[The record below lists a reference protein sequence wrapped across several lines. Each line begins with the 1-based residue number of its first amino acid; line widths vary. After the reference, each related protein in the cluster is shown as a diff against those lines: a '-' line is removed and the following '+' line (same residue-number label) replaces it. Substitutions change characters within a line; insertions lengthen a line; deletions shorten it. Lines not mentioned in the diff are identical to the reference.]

1 MTDIITQLFAPTK
14 TVYTMWVIMAL
25 IVLFS
30 VLATRKLKD
39 VPGPLQN
46 VAEWAVNGLI
56 DLFEGVLGREKCRKY
71 FPIFATLFIFIIVC
85 NYSGLLPG
93 AGEAFTVPTSVL
105 AVTAA
110 LAVIAFFTVHTIG
123 FKTQGFL
130 GYLKSFVT
138 IILPVTILEQFTRP
152 VSLALRLYGNI
163 YGEEQVT
170 ETLFGMFPI
179 LLPLVMQVLSLL
191 FCFIQAMVFTML
203 LAVYVDEATELPEP
217 KEPKKKKTKK
227 AKNAA

>member
-46 VAEWAVNGLI
+46 VAELAVNGLI

-138 IILPVTILEQFTRP
+138 VILPITILEQFTRP

>member
-138 IILPVTILEQFTRP
+138 VILPITILEQFTRP

>member
-1 MTDIITQLFAPTK
+1 MMDIITQLFAPTK

-123 FKTQGFL
+123 FKTQGFS

-138 IILPVTILEQFTRP
+138 VILPITILEQFTRP

>member
-1 MTDIITQLFAPTK
+1 M
-14 TVYTMWVIMAL
+14 
-25 IVLFS
+25 
-30 VLATRKLKD
+30 
-39 VPGPLQN
+39 
-46 VAEWAVNGLI
+46 
-56 DLFEGVLGREKCRKY
+56 
-71 FPIFATLFIFIIVC
+71 
-85 NYSGLLPG
+85 
-93 AGEAFTVPTSVL
+93 PTSVL

-123 FKTQGFL
+123 FKTQGFS

-138 IILPVTILEQFTRP
+138 VILPITILEQFTRP